1 MDKRHYFTQVV
12 DIDDI
17 DTISRTIDTSGKV
30 TGYIIN
36 GNINEPIDLS
46 LGDDGYELNIDIHT
60 NEPINWKGKVI
71 ETTDTEVWT
80 KDGIYLKK
88 SDDEND
94 DGIYIKDFFEN
105 IEEKYQGIYLDGL
118 TSTSTPPDTT
128 IIEKLAENI
137 LKNDING
144 MEFYIHSDGEGIE
157 DEVVADINGHY
168 YVNSNN
174 FYHPHL
180 IGSTDNIYTDWKIP
194 APDYSNLTGN
204 DLNPSSGRTFNLYL
218 PSNKLVYLLWRDGI
232 NASSTSYLVET
243 DSPLLHIDTIKIDD
257 LWYQVYINI
266 LYIYSK
272 LGTIKELDDTQQVL
286 KVKNAFDH
294 VDLKGKLVKVW

>member
-1 MDKRHYFTQVV
+1 MDKRHYFTQEV
-12 DIDDI
+12 DINEI
-17 DTISRTIDTSGKV
+17 DTIFRTISDGKV
-30 TGYIIN
+30 TGYSIN
-36 GNINEPIDLS
+36 GTIGLLLDT
-46 LGDDGYELNIDIHT
+46 DDEYELNITIHT
-60 NEPINWKGKVI
+60 EEPNNWKGKVI
-71 ETTDTEVWT
+71 EKSDTEVWT

-94 DGIYIKDFFEN
+94 DGIYIKDFFEK

-118 TSTSTPPDTT
+118 KKASLDTT

-137 LKNDING
+137 LENDING

-157 DEVVADINGHY
+157 DEVVAHINGYY

-180 IGSTDNIYTDWKIP
+180 IETADNIYTDWKIP
-194 APDYSNLTGN
+194 ASDYSNLTDN
-204 DLNPSSGRTFNLYL
+204 PDPSSGRTFNLYL

-232 NASSTSYLVET
+232 GTNTNTYLDT
-243 DSPLLHIDTIKIDD
+243 QDSPLLHIDTIEIDD
-257 LWYQVYINI
+257 LLYQVYINI
-266 LYIYSK
+266 LYIYSDES
-272 LGTIKELDDTQQVL
+272 GTIEELPNTQQVL
-286 KVKNAFDH
+286 KVKDAFNH